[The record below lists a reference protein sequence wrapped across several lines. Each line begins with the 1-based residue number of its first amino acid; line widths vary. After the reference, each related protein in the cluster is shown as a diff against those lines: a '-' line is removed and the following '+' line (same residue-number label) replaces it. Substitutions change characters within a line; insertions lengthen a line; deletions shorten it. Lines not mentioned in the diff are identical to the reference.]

1 MQILLM
7 QQGKF
12 LLLGIKKRQI
22 MCKNRRHLIRKFTGI
37 FVMMQKGVHKT
48 NSLWTKTK
56 RRKQISSDQN

>member
-22 MCKNRRHLIRKFTGI
+22 MCKNIRHLIRKFTNDI
-37 FVMMQKGVHKT
+37 FKEFLRTIKACLIYARLGDGT
-48 NSLWTKTK
+48 L
-56 RRKQISSDQN
+56 